1 MRSVVTQEIL
11 VVVVKLI
18 YEVVM
23 IRVEEK
29 YVFLESEHF
38 LVSDLKPSKEKTH
51 GYLITFFFDTFRLS
65 LPSQLALLL
74 PL

>member
-1 MRSVVTQEIL
+1 MRSVVAQETL

-18 YEVVM
+18 CEVVM

-38 LVSDLKPSKEKTH
+38 LVSDFMPSKEKTL
-51 GYLITFFFDTFRLS
+51 GYQITFFFDTFRLN